1 MEYNKQLKIRSIVL
15 KTFFLLTCALAYSQQ
30 KSLKS
35 DQKTTLQQ
43 YMDVGNE
50 LQKKENYVSS
60 ISYFLKATKIAKE
73 IEDKELLSKAYM
85 KLGNSYYYS
94 WKNEKA
100 IEAYYNA
107 LAIAKENKNIDQ
119 ELIAYSGLIAFLPV
133 INKQDK
139 AVDFSIYALSLI
151 DKASFK
157 GEKNHVRVLTTI
169 CDAYMAQGNYKA
181 MYPHI
186 EKGIEIADTLRFQEG
201 LVDLHIKKGKFYRHQ
216 KNYDKAFECLFYAK
230 KIIDQND
237 LENPFFP
244 TVNTNYAIGEC
255 FYDQQ
260 KYNEAITHL
269 SNSIPIIKEGDL
281 EKDNVIKTY
290 DLLAQCH
297 IKKENYKKAT
307 SLLNK
312 VITITN
318 TASRKKN
325 IATNK
330 FHDQDSEKF
339 LNQIIALQNKGKEDR
354 QTMSYMF
361 WTIIVATSAFMITLL
376 LYVKKQ
382 KANRAT
388 FQDLLKKISA
398 LEEEEK
404 VALQKPPKKESKNIL
419 VDDST
424 IKVIIG
430 RLDKLEAQKYFL
442 KSNCTQASIAKKT
455 KTNVT
460 YLSQII
466 RSEKGKSFSE
476 YINDLRIEYVLK
488 RLKNDKKFRS
498 FSIKGIATELGYKT
512 DDSFVKHFKKKTGLN
527 PSYYIKELNKMKSDE
542 S

>member
-1 MEYNKQLKIRSIVL
+1 MEYKKQLTIIAIIAL
-15 KTFFLLTCALAYSQQ
+15 KTFFLLTCTIAYSQQ
-30 KSLKS
+30 KSLAGN
-35 DQKTTLQQ
+35 QKTTLQQ

-50 LQKKENYVSS
+50 LQKKENYIHS
-60 ISYFLKATKIAKE
+60 ISYFLKATKIAEE
-73 IEDKELLSKAYM
+73 IEDTNLLFKAYM

-107 LAIAKENKNIDQ
+107 LTVAKKNKSIDQ
-119 ELIAYSGLIAFLPV
+119 ELIAYSGLIAFLPF
-133 INKQDK
+133 INKEDK

-157 GEKNHVRVLTTI
+157 GKENHVRVLTTI

-181 MYPHI
+181 MYPHVVA
-186 EKGIEIADTLRFQEG
+186 GIKIADTLHFQEG
-201 LVDLHIKKGKFYRHQ
+201 LVDLYIKKGKFYRHE
-216 KNYDKAFECLFYAK
+216 KNYDKAFECLFNAK
-230 KIIDQND
+230 KIITEHN
-237 LENPFFP
+237 LANPFFP
-244 TVNTNYAIGEC
+244 TVNTNYAIGLC
-255 FYDQQ
+255 YYDLE
-260 KYNEAITHL
+260 KYEEAITYL
-269 SNSIPIIKEGDL
+269 SSSIPIIKEDDL
-281 EKDNVIKTY
+281 EKDNVINTY
-290 DLLAQCH
+290 NLLAQCYS
-297 IKKENYKKAT
+297 KKENYKKAT

-312 VITITN
+312 VIAIKN

-325 IATNK
+325 IATNT

-339 LNQIIALQNKGKEDR
+339 LTQIIALQNKGKEDR

-361 WTIIVATSAFMITLL
+361 WAIIAATSAFLITLL

-382 KANRAT
+382 KTNRAT
-388 FQDLLKKISA
+388 FKDLLKKISA

-404 VALQKPPKKESKNIL
+404 VALQKTSKKESKNIL

-430 RLDKLEAQKYFL
+430 RLNKLEAQKYFL
-442 KSNCTQASIAKKT
+442 KPNCTLTSIAKKT

-466 RSEKGKSFSE
+466 NSEKGKTFSE

-498 FSIKGIATELGYKT
+498 FSIKGIATEIGYKT

-527 PSYYIKELNKMKSDE
+527 PSYYIKELNKI
-542 S
+542 